1 MKEFKLDKEPK
12 INTGFTTPEAYFDSF
27 SESVLKQ
34 LPKSEAKEIS
44 LFKTR
49 RKWYYAVAAV
59 LVLMLS
65 ISLYIKYETNSNEI
79 DSKILEDYITYHSSI
94 TEDEIVNLLETEDL
108 EKMKIDL
115 KLKNEDLEET
125 LLNNAELEQYLI
137 N

>member
-27 SESVLKQ
+27 SESVFKQ

-79 DSKILEDYITYHSSI
+79 DSRILEDYITYHSSI